1 MQDNDMREKLEK
13 IISAYEELQAKMSDP
28 AVLADQKTYNH
39 LAKNTRTKVRSP
51 RRRASTSHA
60 AATSTTPKRCSPIPT

>member
-28 AVLADQKTYNH
+28 AVLADQKAYNH
-39 LAKNTRTKVRSP
+39 LAKEYRSL

>member
-28 AVLADQKTYNH
+28 AVLADQKAYNH
-39 LAKNTRTKVRSP
+39 LAKEYANQGPLTAK
-51 RRRASTSHA
+51 ASTSHA

>member
-28 AVLADQKTYNH
+28 AVLADQKAYNH
-39 LAKNTRTKVRSP
+39 LAKEYANQGPLTAKARE
-51 RRRASTSHA
+51 
-60 AATSTTPKRCSPIPT
+60 

>member
-28 AVLADQKTYNH
+28 AVLADQKAYNH
-39 LAKNTRTKVRSP
+39 LA
-51 RRRASTSHA
+51 
-60 AATSTTPKRCSPIPT
+60 